1 MPLSVCDVGRIYID
15 ARVALS
21 AEKRRELSGPTAD
34 IHDTRIWREI
44 HVTHGSPPFL
54 CGNSN
59 STILRKTI
67 ATLVCSPSLAK
78 SVRVMPLLQHYFEPK
93 SGEASERGDHAL
105 KIKEL

>member
-1 MPLSVCDVGRIYID
+1 VSQGRVPLSQPKE
-15 ARVALS
+15 ALS

-54 CGNSN
+54 AEIQFDGLAQNNSDARLLGKFGKKCPGHA
-59 STILRKTI
+59 SVTALLRTK
-67 ATLVCSPSLAK
+67 
-78 SVRVMPLLQHYFEPK
+78 F
-93 SGEASERGDHAL
+93 GEVPERGDHAL